1 MFAKTSAFSDP
12 LISRALS
19 LQLGLFQNVLEK
31 HSMKLIKIKR
41 SFDKNKEAGSN
52 YMAESLPSMY

>member
-1 MFAKTSAFSDP
+1 MFAKTSAFSD
-12 LISRALS
+12 LLTSGALS

-41 SFDKNKEAGSN
+41 SFDRNKEAGSN
-52 YMAESLPSMY
+52 YVVESLPSMF